1 VADSLRE
8 YGRGL
13 AGGIIFSLPLLYTL
27 EVWQAGA
34 TVSPER
40 MLVALF
46 STFLL
51 LLGYNRYAGMR
62 ADSGWREIAIDSVEE
77 LGLGLLLSA
86 LVLYLLGL
94 VGNGEGFEETLR
106 VVLIEG
112 LNAAIGFS
120 VGTAQLGGDAGNDE
134 SGLEGEADDGRG
146 TSFLGQL
153 ALAIC
158 GAVLFAANIAP
169 TDEIVVI
176 AVGVSLARV
185 LGLVVLSCSLGALV
199 LYFSNFHGSGR
210 WSRPEGLAGVVRG
223 TVITYVAALASSAM
237 ILWVYGRFDG
247 VGLGV
252 VLSQIVVLSL
262 GATLGASAGRLL
274 LQ

>member
-13 AGGIIFSLPLLYTL
+13 AGGMIFSLPLLYTL
-27 EVWQAGA
+27 EVWEAAA
-34 TVSPER
+34 TVSPTR
-40 MLVALF
+40 MLVALLG
-46 STFLL
+46 TFLL

-62 ADSGWREIAIDSVEE
+62 ADSGWREVAIDSVEE
-77 LGLGLLLSA
+77 LGLGLLVAA
-86 LVLYLLGL
+86 LVLYLLGRI
-94 VGNGEGFEETLR
+94 GTGEGFGETLGI
-106 VVLIEG
+106 VLIEG
-112 LNAAIGFS
+112 MNTAIGFS
-120 VGTAQLGGDAGNDE
+120 VGTAQLGGDAGNGE
-134 SGLEGEADDGRG
+134 SGLEGEAGGGRG
-146 TSFLGQL
+146 TSFLGQF

-169 TDEIVVI
+169 TEEVVVI
-176 AVGVSLARV
+176 AVGISLSRA
-185 LGLVVLSCSLGALV
+185 LGLIVLSCSLGALV

-210 WSRPEGLAGVVRG
+210 WSRPAGRAGVVRG
-223 TVITYVAALASSAM
+223 TVVTYVAALASSAV

-247 VGLGV
+247 MGLGV

-262 GATLGASAGRLL
+262 GSSLGASAGRLL